1 MSSPS
6 TPASP
11 QPRPAAKYQDCLPCK
26 VVGATTFG
34 ALGGYALYEARR
46 LGRAG
51 GRGGTAVTFHI
62 RERLPVV
69 DLTATSYG
77 EVVGKTIRIPIHAI
91 LWDTPAKVV

>member
-51 GRGGTAVTFHI
+51 GRGGTAVTLGVVGVGGFHI

-91 LWDTPAKVV
+91 V